1 MSHSRDPQLDNVQQL
16 RKKAERQYR
25 RRLDDFEILD
35 TIERDQLLQ
44 ELQIHQI
51 ELELQNEELR
61 EAHVQLE
68 LTHQQ
73 YINLYNEAPI
83 GYASLDDTGIIVR
96 CNRTLSTLLGSENE
110 LLQGRALAEFMVD
123 EDQTLFRSRFT
134 AFAHKPLDKT
144 IDVRFRQD
152 RKDNQNT
159 RFIGRIQGRRIE
171 RSNPGHRQER
181 CWTETLLVVISDVT
195 ELKRTE
201 AKIQFQAYHD
211 NLTGLHNRSYLQERL
226 DSALAQARRH
236 GSHGAL
242 LFMDLD
248 RFKNVNDSLGHHA
261 GDELLIEFT
270 HRLRSHM
277 RREDLL
283 VRMGGDEFIVLIS
296 EQQQDHNACALQAK
310 RLANHLFDTLDKPFQ
325 ILDNLIQVTISIG
338 ITVFPFEKDDRCD
351 DVIRQA
357 DTAMYQAKAEGR
369 NQARFFHSKQEQRA
383 RQRLMLETEM
393 RTALVK
399 RQFEI
404 YYQPQVSAIDGRIL
418 GVEALLRW
426 HHPDRGLLLPHEFI
440 RTMEES
446 GLMVPIGR
454 WIIEQVTQQMAAWR
468 TTGHGDKH
476 RQVAL
481 NICACQLNEE
491 RFADQVEMILKHRGL
506 DPACLVFEI
515 TETLLLPQDSTCQEA
530 MRRLEALGLTFS
542 VDDFGTGYS
551 SLFSLHKSQV
561 GQLKIAQQFVTDLDT
576 TLSGGHKHRQVLP
589 LIRAIVL
596 MAKELGMSVVAEG
609 VETEAQRQLLLE
621 LGCDLMQG
629 FLFAPPMQ
637 AEEISELFRQ
647 NCTLPLA
654 DGR

>member
-1 MSHSRDPQLDNVQQL
+1 MSQSREPQLDNGQQL
-16 RKKAERQYR
+16 RREAERQYR
-25 RRLDDFEILD
+25 QRLDEIELLD

-61 EAHVQLE
+61 QAHVQLE

-83 GYASLDDTGIIVR
+83 GYASLDDAGIIVR
-96 CNRTLSTLLGSENE
+96 CNRTLASLLKSDNK
-110 LLQGRALAEFMVD
+110 LMQGRALAEFM
-123 EDQTLFRSRFT
+123 EDKDQALFRSRFK
-134 AFAHKPLDKT
+134 AFSNKPLDKT
-144 IDVRFRQD
+144 IDVRFRHGRRSDQC
-152 RKDNQNT
+152 T
-159 RFIGRIQGRRIE
+159 SFIGRIQGRRIE
-171 RSNPGHRQER
+171 QSSPVNRDETR
-181 CWTETLLVVISDVT
+181 WTETLLVVISDVT

-211 NLTGLHNRSYLQERL
+211 NLTGLHNRAYLQERL

-236 GSHGAL
+236 GTYGAL

-248 RFKNVNDSLGHHA
+248 RFKNVNDSLGHQA

-270 HRLRSHM
+270 QRLRSRM

-283 VRMGGDEFIVLIS
+283 VRMGGDEFIVLIA
-296 EQQQDHNACALQAK
+296 EQQQDHNVCALHAK
-310 RLANHLFDTLDKPFQ
+310 RLANHLFDTLEKPFQ

-369 NQARFFHSKQEQRA
+369 NQACFFHSKQEQRA

-399 RQFEI
+399 KQFEI
-404 YYQPQVSAIDGRIL
+404 YYQPQVSAVDGRIH

-426 HHPDRGLLLPHEFI
+426 RHPDRGLLLPHQFI

-454 WIIEQVTQQMAAWR
+454 WIIEQVTQQIVAWR
-468 TTGHGDKH
+468 STGLCDER

-481 NICACQLNEE
+481 NICACQLKDEH
-491 RFADQVEMILKHRGL
+491 FGDQVETIIKDRGL
-506 DPACLVFEI
+506 DPSCLVFEI
-515 TETLLLPQDSTCQEA
+515 TETLLLPDDSTCEEV

-561 GQLKIAQQFVTDLDT
+561 GQLKIAQQFVKDLYT
-576 TLSGGHKHRQVLP
+576 TTSGAPKRRQVLP
-589 LIRAIVL
+589 LIRAIVM

-609 VETEAQRQLLLE
+609 VETEAQRQLLLK

-629 FLFAPPMQ
+629 YLFAPPMPA
-637 AEEISELFRQ
+637 AEVTELFGK
-647 NCTLPLA
+647 NLPLA